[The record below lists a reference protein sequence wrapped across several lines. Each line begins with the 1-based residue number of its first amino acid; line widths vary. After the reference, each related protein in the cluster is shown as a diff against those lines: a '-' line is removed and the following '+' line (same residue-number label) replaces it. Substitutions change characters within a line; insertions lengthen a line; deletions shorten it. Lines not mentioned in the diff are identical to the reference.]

1 MLCVCVIYTAE
12 RGSISCFGLCDVIFQ
27 MEKNVPETHDH
38 ISWVIDEL
46 LMLNYFL
53 SDVFETNN
61 MESKLKQIETTSVLK
76 YPKLK
81 F

>member
-1 MLCVCVIYTAE
+1 MLCVCVIDTAE

-38 ISWVIDEL
+38 ISWVIDERL
-46 LMLNYFL
+46 VMNYFL
-53 SDVFETNN
+53 SDVFKTNK
-61 MESKLKQIETTSVLK
+61 MESKLKQIENES
-76 YPKLK
+76 